1 MHSPSTPTPHDAVFR
16 HILSQPETA
25 RDFLA
30 IHLPEKLRALCDLSS
45 LRLESGSFVE
55 EDLRLSYADLL
66 WSVNT
71 ASGEGYIYVLI
82 EHQSSPDR
90 HMAFRLMRY
99 AIAAMQRHLDKGHR
113 ELPLVIPLL
122 FYHGRISPYPC
133 SLRWLDGFQVP
144 EQAESLYTGP
154 FPLIDITCLPDESI
168 MQHRRIAMLELLQKH
183 VRQRDML
190 ELHEQ
195 LVRLLALGYTGN
207 AQLKTLLNYLLK
219 AGHTADPA
227 AFLQALADRTKDHQ
241 HKETL
246 MNIAQYLRE
255 EGMAQGL
262 NQGLSQGRAEG
273 RAEGIEQ
280 EALRIAKVMLEKGLP
295 PETVTQLTGLA
306 PEIVEQARH

>member
-1 MHSPSTPTPHDAVFR
+1 
-16 HILSQPETA
+16 
-25 RDFLA
+25 
-30 IHLPEKLRALCDLSS
+30 
-45 LRLESGSFVE
+45 
-55 EDLRLSYADLL
+55 
-66 WSVNT
+66 
-71 ASGEGYIYVLI
+71 
-82 EHQSSPDR
+82 
-90 HMAFRLMRY
+90 
-99 AIAAMQRHLDKGHR
+99 
-113 ELPLVIPLL
+113 
-122 FYHGRISPYPC
+122 
-133 SLRWLDGFQVP
+133 
-144 EQAESLYTGP
+144 
-154 FPLIDITCLPDESI
+154 
-168 MQHRRIAMLELLQKH
+168 
-183 VRQRDML
+183 ML

-262 NQGLSQGRAEG
+262 NQG

-295 PETVTQLTGLA
+295 PETVAQLTGLA

>member
-1 MHSPSTPTPHDAVFR
+1 MHSRSTPTPHDAVFR
-16 HILSQPETA
+16 KILSQPETA

-30 IHLPEKLRALCDLSS
+30 IHLPEKLRVLCDLSS

-55 EDLRLSYADLL
+55 EDLRLSYSDVLYSL
-66 WSVNT
+66 NV
-71 ASGEGYIYVLI
+71 ASGTGYVYVLI
-82 EHQSSPDR
+82 EHQSTADR

-99 AIAAMQRHLDKGHR
+99 AIAAMQRHLEKGHR

-122 FYHGRISPYPC
+122 FYHGRTSPYPW
-133 SLRWLDGFQVP
+133 SLRWLDGFSVA
-144 EQAESLYTGP
+144 EQAESLYTGA
-154 FPLIDITCLPDESI
+154 FPLIDMTCIPDKSI
-168 MQHRRIAMLELLQKH
+168 MQHRRVAMLELLQKH

-190 ELHEQ
+190 ELQEQ
-195 LVRLLALGYTGN
+195 LVRLLALGYTSD
-207 AQLKTLLNYLLK
+207 AQLKTLLNYLLQ

-227 AFLQALADRTKDHQ
+227 AFLYALAHRTKDHQ

-262 NQGLSQGRAEG
+262 SQGLSQGIAQG
-273 RAEGIEQ
+273 AEQ
-280 EALRIAKVMLEKGLP
+280 EALRIAKVMLENGLQ
-295 PETVTQLTGLA
+295 PETVTKLTGLA

>member
-16 HILSQPETA
+16 HILSQAETA

-66 WSVNT
+66 WSVKT
-71 ASGEGYIYVLI
+71 ASGAGYIYVLI

-113 ELPLVIPLL
+113 ELPLVIPML
-122 FYHGRISPYPC
+122 FYHGRITPYPRP
-133 SLRWLDGFQVP
+133 LRWLDGFQVP
-144 EQAESLYTGP
+144 EQAESLYTGA

-207 AQLKTLLNYLLK
+207 AQLKTLLNYLLQ

-227 AFLQALADRTKDHQ
+227 AFF
-241 HKETL
+241 
-246 MNIAQYLRE
+246 
-255 EGMAQGL
+255 
-262 NQGLSQGRAEG
+262 
-273 RAEGIEQ
+273 
-280 EALRIAKVMLEKGLP
+280 
-295 PETVTQLTGLA
+295 
-306 PEIVEQARH
+306 RH

>member
-1 MHSPSTPTPHDAVFR
+1 MHSPSSPTPHDAVFR
-16 HILSQPETA
+16 HILSQPEAA

-45 LRLESGSFVE
+45 LQLESGSFVE

-122 FYHGRISPYPC
+122 FYHGRASPYPW
-133 SLRWLDGFQVP
+133 SLRWLDDFQVP
-144 EQAESLYTGP
+144 EEAESLYTRA

-168 MQHRRIAMLELLQKH
+168 MQHRGVAMLELLQKH

-195 LVRLLALGYTGN
+195 LVRLLALGYTSN
-207 AQLKTLLNYLLK
+207 AQLKTLLNYLLQ
-219 AGHTADPA
+219 AGHTADPV
-227 AFLQALADRTKDHQ
+227 AFLQALAHRTQDHQ

-246 MNIAQYLRE
+246 MNIAQFLRE

-262 NQGLSQGRAEG
+262 SQGLSQG

-280 EALRIAKVMLEKGLP
+280 EALRIAKVMLENGLQ
-295 PETVTQLTGLA
+295 PERVAQLTGLA

>member
-1 MHSPSTPTPHDAVFR
+1 MLSPSSPTPHDAVFR
-16 HILSQPETA
+16 KLLSQVETA

-55 EDLRLSYADLL
+55 EDLRHSYSDILY
-66 WSVNT
+66 SVT
-71 ASGEGYIYVLI
+71 TPSGAGYVYALI
-82 EHQSSPDR
+82 EHQSTPDR

-99 AIAAMQRHLDKGHR
+99 AIAAMQRHLEKGHR

-122 FYHGRISPYPC
+122 FYHGTVSPYPW
-133 SLRWLDGFQVP
+133 SLRWLDGFP
-144 EQAESLYTGP
+144 LPAQAESLYSGA
-154 FPLIDITCLPDESI
+154 FPLIDITCQPDETI

-190 ELHEQ
+190 ELYEQ
-195 LVRLLALGYTGN
+195 LARLLALGYTDN
-207 AQLKTLLNYLLK
+207 TQLKTLLNYLLQ

-227 AFLQALADRTKDHQ
+227 AFLHALAHRTKDHQ

-246 MNIAQYLRE
+246 MNIAQFLRE
-255 EGMAQGL
+255 EGMAQGIS
-262 NQGLSQGRAEG
+262 QGLSQGLSQG

-280 EALRIAKVMLEKGLP
+280 EALRIAKAMLENGMQ
-295 PETVTQLTGLA
+295 PEMVSKLTGLA